1 VLPVLKLKLDENLSD
16 RHAQAAQDRG
26 CDATT
31 VAGQDLCSTHDAML
45 LEIAA
50 KEGRVPI
57 TMDKHLANT
66 VRYPPK
72 QYAGIVLLRLGE
84 PITLKA
90 IERTM
95 SIFLDLAAT
104 RSPVGRLW
112 IVDRERVREFEERD
126 IP

>member
-1 VLPVLKLKLDENLSD
+1 VLKIKLDENLSD
-16 RHAQAAQDRG
+16 RHARAASDRG

-31 VAGQDLCSTHDAML
+31 VVGQDLCSAPDAAV
-45 LEIAA
+45 LETAHV
-50 KEGRVPI
+50 EGRVLV

-72 QYAGIVLLRLGE
+72 QYAGIVLLRLAE

-90 IERTM
+90 IERAM
-95 SIFLDLAAT
+95 SVFLDLAAT